1 MTMKLLTRLQ
11 GLRGLVLPVLL
22 VLLWDALSRQGAT
35 WAYALVPVQTI
46 GAAFVEL
53 LGNGELLTNLLASLA
68 RTSSGLA
75 LGIVFGVSVG
85 VLMALS
91 TIADR
96 LVGPLFHSIRQV
108 PMLGWIPLIAMWFGN
123 GETSKVLIVT
133 LAAFYPMVLNTYEGF
148 SGVDKRYRE
157 VGRVLELSR
166 LQQFFYVLLPA
177 ALPSIANGVL
187 HALAFAWVTAVGSEL
202 FLSSGAGL
210 GNLMMN
216 AEAGARMEIIVVCVL
231 CIGLCGYLMNL
242 LFSRLSRYLLR
253 WRNIRG

>member
-1 MTMKLLTRLQ
+1 MNYITRLKA
-11 GLRGLVLPVLL
+11 LRGLVLPVLL

-35 WAYALVPVQTI
+35 WAYALVPVNTI

-53 LGNGELLTNLLASLA
+53 LGNGELQTNLLASLA
-68 RTSSGLA
+68 RTTTGLA
-75 LGIVFGVSVG
+75 LGIGFGVTVG

-91 TIADR
+91 KVADR
-96 LVGPLFHSIRQV
+96 LIGPLFHSIRQV

-123 GETSKVLIVT
+123 GEVSKILIVT

-166 LQQFFYVLLPA
+166 VQQFVYVLLPA
-177 ALPSIANGVL
+177 AVPSMANGVL

-202 FLSSGAGL
+202 FLSSGPGL
-210 GNLMMN
+210 GNVMMN

-242 LFSRLSRYLLR
+242 LFSRLSRYVLR
-253 WRNIRG
+253 WRSIRG

>member
-1 MTMKLLTRLQ
+1 MSFLNRLKP
-11 GLRGLVLPVLL
+11 LRGLVLPILL
-22 VLLWDALSRQGAT
+22 VMLWDALSRQGAS
-35 WAYALVPVQTI
+35 WAYAVVPVSTI
-46 GAAFVEL
+46 SNAFIEL
-53 LGNGELLTNLLASLA
+53 VGNGELLTNLLASLA

-75 LGIVFGVSVG
+75 LGILFGVTVG

-91 TIADR
+91 KVADR

-123 GETSKVLIVT
+123 GEVSKVLIVT

-157 VGRVLELSR
+157 VGRVLVLSR
-166 LQQFFYVLLPA
+166 AQQFFHVLLPA
-177 ALPSIANGVL
+177 AVPSIANGVL

-216 AEAGARMEIIVVCVL
+216 AEAGARMEIIVVSVL
-231 CIGLCGYLMNL
+231 CIGLCGYVMNL
-242 LFSRLSRYLLR
+242 LFSRLSRYVLR

>member
-1 MTMKLLTRLQ
+1 MNLLNRLKP
-11 GLRGLVLPVLL
+11 LRGLVLPILL
-22 VLLWDALSRQGAT
+22 VVLWDALSRQGAS
-35 WAYALVPVQTI
+35 WAYAVVPVSSI
-46 GAAFVEL
+46 GNAFVEL
-53 LGNGELLTNLLASLA
+53 VGNGELLTNLLASLA

-75 LGIVFGVSVG
+75 LGILFGVTVG

-91 TIADR
+91 KVADR

-123 GETSKVLIVT
+123 GEVSKVLIVT

-166 LQQFFYVLLPA
+166 FQQFFHVLLPA
-177 ALPSIANGVL
+177 AVPSIANGVL

-216 AEAGARMEIIVVCVL
+216 AEAGARMEIIVVSVL
-231 CIGLCGYLMNL
+231 CIGLCGYVMNL
-242 LFSRLSRYLLR
+242 LFSRLSRYVLR

>member
-1 MTMKLLTRLQ
+1 MSFLNRLKS
-11 GLRGLVLPVLL
+11 LRGLVLPVVL
-22 VLLWDALSRQGAT
+22 VLVWDALSRQNAAM
-35 WAYALVPVQTI
+35 AYALVPVRTI
-46 GAAFVEL
+46 ADAFLEL
-53 LGNGELLTNLLASLA
+53 VANGELLTNLLASLA
-68 RTSSGLA
+68 RTSTGLA
-75 LGIVFGVSVG
+75 LGIVFGVTVG

-91 TIADR
+91 KVADR

-123 GETSKVLIVT
+123 GEVSKVLIVT

-148 SGVDKRYRE
+148 SNVDKRYRE

-166 LQQFFYVLLPA
+166 TQQFLHVLLPA
-177 ALPSIANGVL
+177 AVPSIANGVL

-216 AEAGARMEIIVVCVL
+216 AEAGSRMEIIVVCVL
-231 CIGLCGYLMNL
+231 CIGLSGYVMNL
-242 LFSRLSRYLLR
+242 LFSRLSRYVLR